1 MMKLYIKECRRMA
14 ASIVYFLFVA
24 ILVLSWFQSFRGVT
38 MTEINR
44 ANGSSQNNGFDRPLL
59 AQPLE
64 TDEFYGMKI
73 EENPEKIMCGMAD
86 TLLREYR
93 NNSYTT
99 YPLGNY
105 KSVSLDDNE
114 QNRILEI
121 LCEITGLTENQLN
134 TLPEDFFP
142 AVNGTI
148 IYPNGYKTDEN
159 GDIVVGN
166 AADTES
172 ADEVPDKTKRFVSQ
186 VSYERF
192 KELLTEVESI
202 TEGGYYYSL
211 EVLEQYFSLAE
222 MSYDEAVEEYHNTV
236 ENEKITIPFAR
247 LFCDYMGLALGLY
260 PIFIVVVMW
269 LDDYMNNT
277 AELIYSRKVSS
288 FKMVLSRYF
297 ASITMVLIPVVL
309 LSLESLIPLI
319 SFGAENG
326 ISVDYFA
333 YIRYIFWWL
342 FPTVMVVCAVG
353 MFFTLL
359 TDSPI
364 AIALQFLWWLIDK
377 GITGLSGDTGITTLM
392 VRHNTLRGYE
402 IIQDGFKAICMN
414 RAAITGA
421 SVLLV
426 ILSVWILGQKRKGRI
441 NAANIYG
448 RYLGNIK
455 NKFSFSHKK

>member
-44 ANGSSQNNGFDRPLL
+44 ANGSGQNNGLDRPLL
-59 AQPLE
+59 AQPLK
-64 TDEFYGMKI
+64 TDEFYGTKI
-73 EENPEKIMCGMAD
+73 EEDPEKIMCGMVD

-99 YPLGNY
+99 YPLGYY

-134 TLPEDFFP
+134 NLPEDFFP
-142 AVNGTI
+142 AINGTI
-148 IYPNGYKTDEN
+148 IHPNGYTKDGN

-166 AADTES
+166 VSDTES
-172 ADEVPDKTKRFVSQ
+172 ADEVLDKTKRFVSQ
-186 VSYERF
+186 VSYDRF

-211 EVLEQYFSLAE
+211 DVLEQYFGLTE
-222 MSYDEAVEEYHNTV
+222 MSYDEAVEEYHDTV
-236 ENEKITIPFAR
+236 KNEKITIPFAR

-269 LDDYMNNT
+269 LKDHMNNA

-288 FKMVLSRYF
+288 FKLVLSRYF

-319 SFGAENG
+319 SFGVENG

-333 YIRYIFWWL
+333 YIKYIFWWL
-342 FPTVMVVCAVG
+342 LPTVMAVCAVG

-377 GITGLSGDTGITTLM
+377 GVTGLSGDTSITTLM
-392 VRHNTLRGYE
+392 VRHNTLRGYD
-402 IIQDGFKAICMN
+402 IIQDGFEAICVN
-414 RAAITGA
+414 RAAVTGV

-441 NAANIYG
+441 NAANIYV

-455 NKFSFSHKK
+455 NKFSFSYKK